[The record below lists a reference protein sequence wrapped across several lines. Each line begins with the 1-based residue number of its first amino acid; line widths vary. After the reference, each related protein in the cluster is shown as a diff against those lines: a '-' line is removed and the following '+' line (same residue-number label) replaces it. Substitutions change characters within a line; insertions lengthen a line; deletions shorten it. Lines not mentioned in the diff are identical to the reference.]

1 MERLLSFAT
10 MLDGLLGGP
19 RQKSLTDEFF
29 EERTLLEANC
39 FKNLKKKFFLLN
51 ITYVSF
57 VIYYFEDYFFVI
69 FYIQI

>member
-39 FKNLKKKFFLLN
+39 FKNLKKN
-51 ITYVSF
+51 SF
-57 VIYYFEDYFFVI
+57 C
-69 FYIQI
+69 